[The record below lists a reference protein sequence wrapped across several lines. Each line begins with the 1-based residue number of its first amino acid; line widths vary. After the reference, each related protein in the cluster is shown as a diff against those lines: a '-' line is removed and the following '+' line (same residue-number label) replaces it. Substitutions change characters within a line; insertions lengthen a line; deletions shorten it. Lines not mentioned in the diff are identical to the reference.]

1 MQHYRFV
8 GGNMLGN
15 VLSKYMMKQLTTQ
28 KVPTVYPEKCMNVR
42 QRRMRC
48 QECVLACQQD
58 ALVLGRKIVLKEEK
72 CTNCNRCAAV
82 CPSVTFVPRTEVLEP
97 LYQAIQNKEKI
108 SITCSK
114 SNEKSSV
121 KVGCLCELPWEF
133 FAYIALDRQLL
144 LDCSNCEECE
154 EKQVL
159 QFIQKN
165 IARLKEFFGEDRFS
179 DAVTVVTQKEE
190 SLECQYTRRELLT
203 YLAGQGKQKATF
215 FAPFLLNQNE
225 DARIYRSLLVSKVQ
239 RINKEQKL
247 DYGWS
252 TVALGR
258 QCYGCGVCEKL
269 CPQNAISI
277 KEEEGNH
284 YFIHHF
290 GKCTHCGICKVVCNQ
305 KAIELTFIQKDGSQ
319 LRAVYK
325 IDVEHC
331 KVCNDP
337 IPPSLGGCCE
347 ICKRKLK

>member
-1 MQHYRFV
+1 
-8 GGNMLGN
+8 MLGN
-15 VLSKYMMKQLTTQ
+15 LLSKYMMKQLTTE
-28 KVPTVYPEKCMNVR
+28 KVPTIYPEKCINVR

-48 QECVLACQQD
+48 QECILACPED
-58 ALVLGRKIVLKEEK
+58 ALVLGRKIVLNQKK

-97 LYQAIQNKEKI
+97 LYQAIQQKESI
-108 SITCSK
+108 SITCNK
-114 SNEKSSV
+114 STEKSSI
-121 KVGCLCELPWEF
+121 KVGCLSELPWEF
-133 FAYIALDRQLL
+133 YAYIALDRQLI
-144 LDCSNCEECE
+144 LDCSYCEECE
-154 EKQVL
+154 DKQAS

-165 IARLKEFFGEDRFS
+165 IARLKEFMGECRFFE
-179 DAVTVVTQKEE
+179 AVTIVSSKEE

-203 YLAGQGKQKATF
+203 YLAHQGKQKATF
-215 FAPFLLNQNE
+215 FAPFIFNQNE

-247 DYGWS
+247 DYGWN
-252 TVALGR
+252 TVALGKK
-258 QCYGCGVCEKL
+258 CYGCGVCEKL

-277 KEEEGNH
+277 KEEEGNY

-305 KAIELTFIQKDGSQ
+305 KAIELTFIQKDGSR
-319 LRAVYK
+319 LRTVYK

-337 IPPSLGGCCE
+337 IPPSLGGCCD
-347 ICKRKLK
+347 ICKRKQK